1 MRVEHIALWTHD
13 IDRLRTFYQS
23 YFGAQASPIYR
34 SRTRADFTSCFLQFP
49 DGGARL
55 ELMSIADLASAPQ
68 GPAVGYAHVAL
79 AVGSESAVD
88 ALTARLQADGI
99 SILGAPRRTGDGYY
113 EAVIADPDG
122 NTVEI
127 TADVQLSSSD
137 YQCESH

>member
-68 GPAVGYAHVAL
+68 GPAVA
-79 AVGSESAVD
+79 SESAVD
-88 ALTARLQADGI
+88 ALTARLQADGVR
-99 SILGAPRRTGDGYY
+99 ILGAPPNRRW
-113 EAVIADPDG
+113 
-122 NTVEI
+122 
-127 TADVQLSSSD
+127 LL
-137 YQCESH
+137 